1 MILSVIICISLL
13 YFNIKIISISIK
25 TKSWLNSSRSPWT
38 LTNKYVS
45 EFNSVHGGSSW
56 RYLWHVHV
64 ALVHQGRK
72 FTQHRL
78 QRCRFDAGSVMRDQS
93 VQTRQRAELQ
103 SPLVLPQEGSQ
114 HRQSFRQDGRQ
125 VDLERMKKRKE
136 WRKETK
142 LFC

>member
-1 MILSVIICISLL
+1 M
-13 YFNIKIISISIK
+13 
-25 TKSWLNSSRSPWT
+25 
-38 LTNKYVS
+38 
-45 EFNSVHGGSSW
+45 
-56 RYLWHVHV
+56 HV

-114 HRQSFRQDGRQ
+114 HGESFRQDGRQ

-136 WRKETK
+136 
-142 LFC
+142 